1 MISVIMSTFNNE
13 DSITT
18 SIESIL
24 NQTYD
29 DFDFLIID
37 DDSHDS
43 TLDILKEFESNDK
56 RVKIFK
62 NNENIGLTKSLNKLI
77 NLSNK
82 KYIADRMQ
90 MIFLYQKD

>member
-43 TLDILKEFESNDK
+43 TLDILK
-56 RVKIFK
+56 
-62 NNENIGLTKSLNKLI
+62 
-77 NLSNK
+77 
-82 KYIADRMQ
+82 
-90 MIFLYQKD
+90 

>member
-37 DDSHDS
+37 DDSQDS
-43 TLDILKEFESNDK
+43 TFDILE
-56 RVKIFK
+56 RI
-62 NNENIGLTKSLNKLI
+62 
-77 NLSNK
+77 
-82 KYIADRMQ
+82 
-90 MIFLYQKD
+90 

>member
-37 DDSHDS
+37 DDSHYS
-43 TLDILKEFESNDK
+43 TLDILKELDSIDK
-56 RVKIFK
+56 KIKIFK
-62 NNENIGLTKSLNKLI
+62 NN
-77 NLSNK
+77 
-82 KYIADRMQ
+82 
-90 MIFLYQKD
+90 